1 MSAFTGVPS
10 WFIWT
15 TRVTIGASLAP
26 PKEFQQGRIFWR
38 TPSISLAVTTE
49 AKSGATDAWRVISFT
64 GLGCCSGV
72 WTLVFESVFF
82 RMLSTRLSTLVVLV
96 CGLGGGVTGLGS
108 GFFTSGFGSGF
119 GSGGFSTW
127 GGSRSLGFIAILS
140 STGLGSSALG
150 FSSGLGGSGTASTT
164 SGFLTSGAGGGSA
177 VLGGGALVVSSVILA
192 SLGCGGWMPILGA
205 AAFLAIATKST
216 ITGSG
221 SSGGG
226 LKKLKFTIAAAKT
239 KTCAPTDSRT
249 GVRISALGR
258 ERSTIAY

>member
-1 MSAFTGVPS
+1 MSAFSGVPS

-72 WTLVFESVFF
+72 WILVFESWFF
-82 RMLSTRLSTLVVLV
+82 RMLSTRLSTLVVFV
-96 CGLGGGVTGLGS
+96 CGLGGGATGLGS
-108 GFFTSGFGSGF
+108 GFFTSGLGSGF
-119 GSGGFSTW
+119 GSGGFSTL
-127 GGSRSLGFIAILS
+127 GGSGSLGFIAILS
-140 STGLGSSALG
+140 STG
-150 FSSGLGGSGTASTT
+150 

-177 VLGGGALVVSSVILA
+177 GLGGGALVVSSVILA
-192 SLGCGGWMPILGA
+192 SLGCGGWTPILGA

-221 SSGGG
+221 SIGGG
-226 LKKLKFTIAAAKT
+226 LKKLK
-239 KTCAPTDSRT
+239 
-249 GVRISALGR
+249 
-258 ERSTIAY
+258 

>member
-1 MSAFTGVPS
+1 MSAFSGVPS

-82 RMLSTRLSTLVVLV
+82 RMLSTRLSTLVVLG

-108 GFFTSGFGSGF
+108 GFFTSGLGSGF
-119 GSGGFSTW
+119 GSGGFSTL
-127 GGSRSLGFIAILS
+127 GGSGSLGFIAILS

-150 FSSGLGGSGTASTT
+150 FSSGLGGSGTAS
-164 SGFLTSGAGGGSA
+164 AQGSQDNR
-177 VLGGGALVVSSVILA
+177 GDDQ
-192 SLGCGGWMPILGA
+192 GA
-205 AAFLAIATKST
+205 AAQDGRS
-216 ITGSG
+216 
-221 SSGGG
+221 
-226 LKKLKFTIAAAKT
+226 AAGAR
-239 KTCAPTDSRT
+239 DQ
-249 GVRISALGR
+249 
-258 ERSTIAY
+258 

>member
-72 WTLVFESVFF
+72 WILVFESVFF
-82 RMLSTRLSTLVVLV
+82 RMLSTRLSTLVFLV

-108 GFFTSGFGSGF
+108 GFLTSGLGSGF
-119 GSGGFSTW
+119 GSGGFSTL
-127 GGSRSLGFIAILS
+127 GGSGSLGFIAILS
-140 STGLGSSALG
+140 STGLGSSALV
-150 FSSGLGGSGTASTT
+150 F
-164 SGFLTSGAGGGSA
+164 
-177 VLGGGALVVSSVILA
+177 SSVILA